1 MPEMRFRIRWP
12 DGTPETCYSPS
23 LVIKDFFA
31 PGESYSLHEF
41 LRLSRAALMLAS
53 QRVET
58 RYGWRLPARLE
69 PARPPRGHGQRLHR
83 RSRRKRGGGRV
94 RRMTLESS

>member
-1 MPEMRFRIRWP
+1 MPEVRFRIRWP

-58 RYGWRLPARLE
+58 KYGWPCQRALNQLARLE
-69 PARPPRGHGQRLHR
+69 DTASAFVGDPAA
-83 RSRRKRGGGRV
+83 SV
-94 RRMTLESS
+94 AVDAFEE